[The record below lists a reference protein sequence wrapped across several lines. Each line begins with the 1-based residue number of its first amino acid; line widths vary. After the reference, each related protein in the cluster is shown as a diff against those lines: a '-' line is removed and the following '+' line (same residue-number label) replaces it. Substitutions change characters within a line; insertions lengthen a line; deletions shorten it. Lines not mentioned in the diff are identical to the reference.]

1 MFEDAMS
8 WSLHTPDE
16 ARHHVSTAAAVAP
29 RLATRSAQTAQ
40 ARRLLNE
47 HVELLSEQGLFRTL
61 QPRRCGG
68 YEHSLHTHLDVVEEI
83 ARGCGSSGWVV
94 SLFHTHSWLA
104 GLFAEAAQND
114 VYRSNDS
121 VRLAAGLTPRGTA
134 RCVDGGFLLSG
145 IWPFCSGCHH
155 ADWLILGEMIADH
168 DGEPSDSGLM
178 LVPRDAVTIQ
188 DDWSGGGLAGT
199 GSNGV
204 ATKDLFVPAHRFLS
218 IPRALEGQA
227 PGVTLHATTL
237 YYSALIPVVAMGLA
251 APALGMAR
259 RALEHFEERLPGRTV
274 SYTFNERQIDAP
286 ATHMTVAE
294 SVTKLDAARTL
305 LHASVDAIELHARR
319 REVMPLERRAKAR
332 MDIAFA
338 ARLCL
343 EAVQPLYLVSGGS
356 GLAEAG
362 AIHQA
367 QRDLHAVNM
376 HGLLSLQTNL
386 EMYGRV
392 LLGLPT
398 NSPFI

>member
-1 MFEDAMS
+1 
-8 WSLHTPDE
+8 
-16 ARHHVSTAAAVAP
+16 
-29 RLATRSAQTAQ
+29 
-40 ARRLLNE
+40 
-47 HVELLSEQGLFRTL
+47 
-61 QPRRCGG
+61 
-68 YEHSLHTHLDVVEEI
+68 
-83 ARGCGSSGWVV
+83 
-94 SLFHTHSWLA
+94 
-104 GLFAEAAQND
+104 
-114 VYRSNDS
+114 
-121 VRLAAGLTPRGTA
+121 
-134 RCVDGGFLLSG
+134 
-145 IWPFCSGCHH
+145 
-155 ADWLILGEMIADH
+155 
-168 DGEPSDSGLM
+168 
-178 LVPRDAVTIQ
+178 
-188 DDWSGGGLAGT
+188 
-199 GSNGV
+199 
-204 ATKDLFVPAHRFLS
+204 
-218 IPRALEGQA
+218 
-227 PGVTLHATTL
+227 
-237 YYSALIPVVAMGLA
+237 MGLA